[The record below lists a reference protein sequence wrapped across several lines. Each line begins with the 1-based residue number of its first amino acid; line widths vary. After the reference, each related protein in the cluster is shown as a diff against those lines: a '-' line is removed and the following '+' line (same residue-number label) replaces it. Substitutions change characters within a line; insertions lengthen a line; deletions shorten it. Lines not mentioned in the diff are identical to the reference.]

1 MALNPEVWGKWYWGF
16 LHTIA
21 ISYPKHPNSTT
32 KRKYYDFIQSL
43 PLFIPVETISTDFGK
58 LLSRY
63 PVAPYLDNNTSF
75 VKWVHFI
82 HNKINEKLEKPQL
95 SLDDFYVNYYNNY
108 KSKKDIY
115 YEFKK
120 IREKIIFGSLI
131 VTIIGLIYYLYNKS

>member
-21 ISYPKHPNSTT
+21 VSYPKHPNSTT

-43 PLFIPVETISTDFGK
+43 PLFIPVETISTDFSK
-58 LLSRY
+58 LLSIY
-63 PVAPYLDNNTSF
+63 PVAPYLDNNASF

-82 HNKINEKLEKPQL
+82 HNKINEKLERETITM
-95 SLDDFYVNYYNNY
+95 DEFYVNYYNHY
-108 KSKKDIY
+108 KSKKDIH

-120 IREKIIFGSLI
+120 IREKIFFVSLI
-131 VTIIGLIYYLYNKS
+131 VTIVGLIYYLYHKS